1 MSTQSTGYSL
11 PSFDTDTED
20 EALRLPEFDPETGEI
35 LDDSPVELPSF
46 DSPSD
51 DQDAAQLP
59 NFTPATAPALP
70 DFGTSDAAD
79 DDESTSIGRQGDTS
93 GQTQDELT
101 IEQRGFR
108 TADDTTVP
116 TTGYKARFDP
126 RVADLPD
133 TRPQL
138 GRQAIKNADAHTHR
152 ADPFYDKLW
161 QFGSQAAWA
170 SYEGVV
176 KHRKDGSA
184 LLLPSGVIR
193 RDKAIELVKY
203 GEHRSQRIAMLSAL
217 DSWGTVTAEQ
227 MVALT
232 GYRNLLHPDH
242 EVPMSLFST
251 SLMDIGRL
259 QNSMLAVRDDP
270 RSTVY
275 RHRSPRGRIR
285 SIAKRAWTSA
295 EYLQVDAGVN
305 FAPSLG
311 FMDRHNIMSTEF
323 ALRCAESHPDVNM
336 VLGEKW
342 SSGDS
347 LLPHTRKKVGF
358 HRTSEQHPVRGDC
371 TIIMRNGLRV
381 VIEMTSG
388 HSASI
393 YKKLNR
399 WAQFLTRHSLAESGV
414 VVLFVMASSKY
425 SDGRDYETSVS
436 TFRSWMKYVLRR
448 FPSRGQDSAAARMG
462 LARWTD
468 LFPAKH
474 QLGEEFYQLAA
485 EYHDVGWDKKPLET
499 FDVEFNDPHLAA
511 APIAMAPV
519 LAATPHWWRR
529 GDQTPLIGLPSMRAD
544 ETPLTDDQTHL
555 TTTGAVDHVNP
566 PSRLRAVGARR
577 RFNSADDVT
586 SPDVV
591 DETDDQAAH
600 DGRTKE
606 EDDEQ

>member
-1 MSTQSTGYSL
+1 MSRFHTGFNL
-11 PSFDTDTED
+11 PSLDEVTDD
-20 EALRLPEFDPETGEI
+20 GVDGLPDFDPETGEVFDDQPVELPDFGDTQKDSSTPQLPSLPDVTNDHDTADEPADQPSQSGDTSVHVQRVPTI
-35 LDDSPVELPSF
+35 EQQGFRAADDSPVP
-46 DSPSD
+46 
-51 DQDAAQLP
+51 
-59 NFTPATAPALP
+59 
-70 DFGTSDAAD
+70 
-79 DDESTSIGRQGDTS
+79 TS
-93 GQTQDELT
+93 GYAT
-101 IEQRGFR
+101 
-108 TADDTTVP
+108 
-116 TTGYKARFDP
+116 RFDP

-138 GRQAIKNADAHTHR
+138 GQPALKNPHAHTHR

-170 SYEGVV
+170 TYEGVV
-176 KHRKDGSA
+176 KHRKDGSSM
-184 LLLPSGVIR
+184 LLPSGVIKKER
-193 RDKAIELVKY
+193 ATELVRY
-203 GEHRSQRIAMLSAL
+203 GDHRSQRIALLSAI

-242 EVPMSLFST
+242 DVPMSLFST

-259 QNSMLAVRDDP
+259 QNSMLAVKDDP

-275 RHRSPRGRIR
+275 RFRAPRGRIR
-285 SIAKRAWTSA
+285 SVAKRAWTSA

-323 ALRCAESHPDVNM
+323 ALRCAESHPEVNM

-347 LLPHTRKKVGF
+347 LLPHTRKKIGF
-358 HRTSEQHPVRGDC
+358 HRTAEQHPVRGDS
-371 TIIMRNGLRV
+371 TIILRNGLRV

-388 HSASI
+388 HSSSI
-393 YKKLNR
+393 YRKLQR
-399 WAQFLTRHSLAESGV
+399 WARFLTQHSLAESGV

-436 TFRSWMKYVLRR
+436 TFRAWMKHTLRR
-448 FPSRGQDSAAARMG
+448 FPSRGPDSAAARMG

-474 QLGEEFYQLAA
+474 ELGEDFYTLAA
-485 EYHDVGWDKKPLET
+485 EYHDVDWQKKPIEVFEPQ
-499 FDVEFNDPHLAA
+499 FDDPDMAS

-529 GDQTPLIGLPSMRAD
+529 GDQTPLIGLPSLRAG
-544 ETPLTDDQTHL
+544 EPPLTDDQTHL
-555 TTTGAVDHVNP
+555 TTTGAVDEVHP
-566 PSRLRAVGARR
+566 PSRLRAVGAQR
-577 RFNSADDVT
+577 RFNTADDVT
-586 SPDVV
+586 GPEVV
-591 DETDDQAAH
+591 DETDDQAAS
-600 DGRTKE
+600 DGRTKA
-606 EDDEQ
+606 EDDE

>member
-1 MSTQSTGYSL
+1 MSRSSTGFHL
-11 PSFDTDTED
+11 PDLDTVTED
-20 EALRLPEFDPETGEI
+20 ETTDLPDFDPDTGEI
-35 LDDSPVELPSF
+35 LDDSAVELPDF
-46 DSPSD
+46 GTQET
-51 DQDAAQLP
+51 QDYP
-59 NFTPATAPALP
+59 PALP
-70 DFGTSDAAD
+70 DFPSTAPTALPSFDDAA
-79 DDESTSIGRQGDTS
+79 EPAYTGDTS
-93 GQTQDELT
+93 DTSAGAPT

-108 TADDTTVP
+108 NADDSDLP
-116 TTGYKARFDP
+116 TTGYQARFDP

-138 GRQAIKNADAHTHR
+138 GEQALKNHGAHTHR
-152 ADPFYDKLW
+152 ADPFYDRLW

-176 KHRKDGSA
+176 KHQKDGTT
-184 LLLPSGVIR
+184 LMLPSGVMK
-193 RDKAIELVKY
+193 RDKAIEMVKY
-203 GEHRSQRIAMLSAL
+203 GDYRSQRIAILSAL

-232 GYRNLLHPDH
+232 GYRNVLHPDH
-242 EVPMSLFST
+242 DVTMSLFSS
-251 SLMDIGRL
+251 SLVDIGRL
-259 QNSMLAVRDDP
+259 QNSMLAVKDDP
-270 RSTVY
+270 RSTVF
-275 RHRSPRGRIR
+275 RQRAPRGRIR

-311 FMDRHNIMSTEF
+311 FMDRHNIMATEF
-323 ALRCAESHPDVNM
+323 SLRCAESHPDVNM
-336 VLGEKW
+336 ILGEKW

-347 LLPHTRKKVGF
+347 LLPHTRRKIGF
-358 HRTSEQHPVRGDC
+358 HRTSEQHPVRGDS

-436 TFRSWMKYVLRR
+436 TFRSWMKYVLRK

-468 LFPAKH
+468 MFPAKH
-474 QLGEEFYQLAA
+474 ELSEDFYSLSA
-485 EYHDVGWDKKPLET
+485 EYHDVGWDKKPIDA
-499 FDVEFNDPHLAA
+499 FDFQFNDPDVAS

-529 GDQTPLIGLPSMRAD
+529 GDQTPMIGLPSIRAN
-544 ETPLTDDQTHL
+544 EAPLTDEDEHL
-555 TTTGAVDHVNP
+555 TTTGAVDEVNP

-577 RFNSADDVT
+577 KFNSADDVT
-586 SPDVV
+586 GPEVV

-600 DGRTKE
+600 DGRMKE